1 MQSFLPILFKTAYG
15 SFESAMYVRNTTGNP
30 ANVTITFRDALRAV
44 NCIVKETLP
53 AFASKG
59 YWLTNVCKP

>member
-1 MQSFLPILFKTAYG
+1 
-15 SFESAMYVRNTTGNP
+15 MYVRNTTGNP